1 MEVVSDFTTTVDQ
14 AKSGNKKDVSPLE
27 DLKHSQSLKHQ
38 EGAGNDKR
46 KMTLTDI
53 HQVMEIKKLLQKD
66 SSVDN
71 SSSLMSDSRNML
83 VSDIFKVVLELWN
96 DETKLIIPSMKITVP
111 SNLTTKNDNMDED
124 ESSLHIEAGM
134 DIVMKYAMTTKTK
147 YDIQNALYPINIDH
161 EVQDSDY
168 EQKVNL

>member
-1 MEVVSDFTTTVDQ
+1 M
-14 AKSGNKKDVSPLE
+14 
-27 DLKHSQSLKHQ
+27 KHQ

-147 YDIQNALYPINIDH
+147 YDI
-161 EVQDSDY
+161 
-168 EQKVNL
+168 